1 LSHKSTQLTSRR
13 QRSSQTRDD
22 PEQSKA
28 FIEKAKKIGA
38 DEKAFGCGQAD
49 GAAGEDEARATYQ
62 KGKSLEKVNPVT
74 HNNLMAI
81 GVWMSVEGR
90 KPIQPVR
97 VVVTYE
103 ALTLI
108 DPTNVRDLPAA
119 LESFNRFRS
128 RIEAAAS
135 HKSGSDSTQTNTKEC
150 LPSD

>member
-1 LSHKSTQLTSRR
+1 MPLVS
-13 QRSSQTRDD
+13 D
-22 PEQSKA
+22 
-28 FIEKAKKIGA
+28 
-38 DEKAFGCGQAD
+38 
-49 GAAGEDEARATYQ
+49 
-62 KGKSLEKVNPVT
+62 GKSKPVT
-74 HNNLMAI
+74 HSNLMAI

-103 ALTLI
+103 ALTQL